1 MRPIIFPLLMWLCIV
16 AGVITLLL
24 ASGCAAPETFQGET
38 GQNPDVLGL
47 ASQEHAEQWKRS
59 RK

>member
-24 ASGCAAPETFQGET
+24 ASGCAAPETFQGVCALKHT
-38 GQNPDVLGL
+38 GTGENGVAYFLTYCG
-47 ASQEHAEQWKRS
+47 AK
-59 RK
+59 